1 MLTFPHK
8 NRSSIALWAVTPA
21 AISCA
26 LWVAVGPITGDEHA
40 ARFRAW
46 LASDSIV
53 PIWNMRWMSGHHLP
67 GYGIVMPLL
76 ARPVGVRAVAVAAV
90 LLTASCVAR
99 FGAIGPRPRLT
110 ASLLSA
116 GITANMWSGRLTFV
130 TGVAFGTLACMC
142 AFGKRSSRR
151 GRVIATVVLCAVTT
165 LTSPLV
171 GMFLAMYAA
180 SVVVRDVIFYR
191 SINRAT
197 PPIMI
202 GFLATPAM
210 VVGLTSVLFPEG
222 GSLPFATTAWAGIVL
237 ACAAA
242 AYLGWRARNWLAVV
256 SCGVTLLA
264 ATVLRI
270 VASPIGANVG
280 RAAVLLAPAAIAAL
294 WPVAKQVDRRRPSAV
309 LMTIAVVAAL
319 GWQWSWPV
327 SDVTKASADKSN
339 SAGYF
344 QPLID
349 AIDNNGP
356 IRGGGRIEVVPLRS
370 KADADLVARQFVI
383 ARGWDRQ
390 LDLRDNALLYKR
402 SISAED
408 FHTWLHD
415 HAVAYVAL
423 PAAAL
428 DEGGRAEATL
438 LADPPAYLREIPAGA
453 DWKLF
458 AVADAVP
465 IVSGISTEATV
476 GIDSITFTVP
486 AGVFEV
492 TVRINDSRWLHVA
505 NGDAC
510 ISRRSDRSID
520 LRIGGAGQ
528 VTLRVR
534 VGRNDD
540 C

>member
-8 NRSSIALWAVTPA
+8 DRSSIALWAVTPA
-21 AISCA
+21 VISCA

-76 ARPVGVRAVAVAAV
+76 ARPFGVRAAAVAAV

-110 ASLLSA
+110 ATLLSA
-116 GITANMWSGRLTFV
+116 GFTANMWSGRLTFV
-130 TGVAFGTLACMC
+130 AGVAFGALACTS
-142 AFGKRSSRR
+142 AFGERSSTR
-151 GRVIATVVLCAVTT
+151 GRVIATVALCVVAT

-171 GMFLAMYAA
+171 GMFLAMFAS
-180 SVVVRDVIFYR
+180 SVVARDVLIHR
-191 SINRAT
+191 SIDRAT
-197 PPIMI
+197 LPIMMA
-202 GFLATPAM
+202 FLATPA
-210 VVGLTSVLFPEG
+210 VVIGLTSALFPEG
-222 GSLPFATTAWAGIVL
+222 GSLPFATTAWAGIAV
-237 ACAAA
+237 ACSAV
-242 AYLGWRARNWLAVV
+242 AYLGWRVGNWLAVV
-256 SCGVTLLA
+256 YCGVTLLA
-264 ATVLRI
+264 ANFLLI

-294 WPVAKQVDRRRPSAV
+294 WPAAKQVDRRPPSAV

-319 GWQWSWPV
+319 SWQWSWPI
-327 SDVTKASADKSN
+327 SDATKASADKSN
-339 SAGYF
+339 GARYF

-349 AIDNNGP
+349 AINNNGP
-356 IRGGGRIEVVPLRS
+356 ISGGGRIEVVPLRS
-370 KADADLVARQFVI
+370 KADTDLMARKFVL

-390 LDLRDNALLYKR
+390 LDLRDNSVLDKR

-423 PAAAL
+423 PVAML

-438 LADPPAYLREIPAGA
+438 LVDPPTYLREIPAGA

-458 AVADAVP
+458 AVADALP

-486 AGVFEV
+486 SGVSEV

-505 NGDAC
+505 NGDGC
-510 ISRRSDRSID
+510 ISRRNDRSIV
-520 LRIGGAGQ
+520 LRIRSAGQ
-528 VTLRVR
+528 IKLRVSM
-534 VGRNDD
+534 GKYTD